1 MTARRDAP
9 TAKGVRG
16 GTMRHVPVL
25 LPQVLQALAPTGR
38 EAYIDGTFGAG
49 GYTGA
54 ILDAAP
60 DARVLAIDRDAAAIA
75 AGRELVAAHPGRL
88 TL

>member
-25 LPQVLQALAPTGR
+25 LLQVLQALAPKGR
-38 EAYIDGTFGAG
+38 ETYIDGTFGAWRLHRRHPRC
-49 GYTGA
+49 GA
-54 ILDAAP
+54 
-60 DARVLAIDRDAAAIA
+60 
-75 AGRELVAAHPGRL
+75 
-88 TL
+88 